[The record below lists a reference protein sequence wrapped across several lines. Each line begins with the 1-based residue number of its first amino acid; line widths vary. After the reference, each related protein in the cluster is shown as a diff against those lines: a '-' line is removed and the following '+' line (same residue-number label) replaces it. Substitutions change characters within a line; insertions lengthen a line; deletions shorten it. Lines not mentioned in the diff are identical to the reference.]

1 MDTIGL
7 RIAHYLML
15 KNGGN
20 QSELARHCGV
30 SPQAVQKWIAG
41 ISEPRGKNF
50 EKTAEFLGVS
60 EVILKFGKDSTKLE
74 EFSREFISPDPS
86 QKPTLQDEA
95 DRFKAHFGG
104 LSTAPYYAEIEEIIR
119 LMEQTDDRGR
129 IKALL
134 AVEDALAVHAAV
146 TLRANVAATL
156 GQPIDDALVKII
168 QNYNQATSDGKMLIL
183 NATTAASKEEERARQ
198 LKAG

>member
-1 MDTIGL
+1 MNTLLSD
-7 RIAHYLML
+7 RIL
-15 KNGGN
+15 
-20 QSELARHCGV
+20 EI
-30 SPQAVQKWIAG
+30 IAG
-41 ISEPRGKNF
+41 GFTQSNLSRAAGVTKGTSNQWIDGKI
-50 EKTAEFLGVS
+50 KS
-60 EVILKFGKDSTKLE
+60 IKLE
-74 EFSREFISPDPS
+74 YALGIQALTGFNASWIVTGKGEKMARTASVEQSPMPYHEQIKHS
-86 QKPTLQDEA
+86 E
-95 DRFKAHFGG
+95 
-104 LSTAPYYAEIEEIIR
+104 APYYAEIEEVIR